1 MDITNIDPST
11 PIVRFFATTGI
22 NIYKQK
28 KREKILDALS
38 KGLLHV
44 DSHQLQSDEFIS
56 AYLTTES
63 ALIKASS
70 QCKFD
75 FLLNLFIQGS
85 NSGRINKEPDAYQE
99 TLSIVNE
106 LSERELTILY
116 HLYNYERDHGHM
128 DQQLAIPGDHQVDY
142 LIDNTRLERE
152 MIVALLVRLRRTGLI
167 ITFSEKKV
175 LRDLMISGIEI
186 MFISPIADEIKAW
199 IFHVIEGSFSIRQY

>member
-1 MDITNIDPST
+1 MSHLLSEFP
-11 PIVRFFATTGI
+11 
-22 NIYKQK
+22 
-28 KREKILDALS
+28 DALS

-56 AYLTTES
+56 AYLATES

-128 DQQLAIPGDHQVDY
+128 DQQLAIPSDHQVDY